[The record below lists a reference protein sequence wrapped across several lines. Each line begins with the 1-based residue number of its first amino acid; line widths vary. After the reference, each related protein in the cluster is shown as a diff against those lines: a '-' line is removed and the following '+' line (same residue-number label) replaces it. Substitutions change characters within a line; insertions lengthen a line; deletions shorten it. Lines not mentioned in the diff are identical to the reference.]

1 MLTEDDLR
9 LEARLA
15 AIEQLLAKTTAG
27 MMLHF
32 SNAEFETVLSTYA
45 ETLEHTVV
53 PGMDAAMA
61 DVFTAQFRDEMLRL
75 LAAVRTE
82 RRRIPRGQ

>member
-32 SNAEFETVLSTYA
+32 SNTEFETVMGTYA

-75 LAAVRTE
+75 LDAVRTE
-82 RRRIPRGQ
+82 RRRIPRAQ